1 MLLLLHGY
9 GYALEPEATLLLAA
23 GQFRRPA
30 LQLVIHLDLGW
41 CICKYKKRNVINCM
55 YTSHNELQ
63 VEYESSEYTV

>member
-41 CICKYKKRNVINCM
+41 CICKYIKRNVHVT
-55 YTSHNELQ
+55 YELQ
-63 VEYESSEYTV
+63 VEHESSEYTV